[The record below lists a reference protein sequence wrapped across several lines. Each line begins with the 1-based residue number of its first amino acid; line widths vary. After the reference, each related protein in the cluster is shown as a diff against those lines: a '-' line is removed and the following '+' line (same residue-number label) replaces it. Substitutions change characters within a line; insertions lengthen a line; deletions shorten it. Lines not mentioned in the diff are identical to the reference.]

1 MLGWIAGN
9 SDVLRLAVSLL
20 TVAVWVAYLQVFL
33 MSYLRQRTPVIL
45 ISTGAS
51 SDEQARCI
59 VSNMSSEPI
68 YLIDVLA
75 EVTLDDGARQSAQVT
90 ERDELDFGDVARPIE
105 RTNQGPLASG
115 DFVDIGSFSEVL
127 HRVEKRSGLEDVM
140 ARVTGMTL
148 TAAAASGRAS
158 KIVAAC
164 RSYSARRAEDGRLS
178 FAPHRLMARQ
188 LRHGRRRRRVL
199 RQLRGELR

>member
-1 MLGWIAGN
+1 
-9 SDVLRLAVSLL
+9 
-20 TVAVWVAYLQVFL
+20 
-33 MSYLRQRTPVIL
+33 
-45 ISTGAS
+45 
-51 SDEQARCI
+51 
-59 VSNMSSEPI
+59 
-68 YLIDVLA
+68 
-75 EVTLDDGARQSAQVT
+75 
-90 ERDELDFGDVARPIE
+90 
-105 RTNQGPLASG
+105 
-115 DFVDIGSFSEVL
+115 
-127 HRVEKRSGLEDVM
+127 
-140 ARVTGMTL
+140 MTL